1 MYQLEQKALQLQMNP
16 HFLFNSLNSI
26 QSFVVNNDIDNAIH
40 YLSKFSQL
48 MRRTLSNSRESSI
61 SLRDELQALKLYI
74 EIESLR
80 FHGKFSYDIAVDPE
94 IDDGFLEIPPMIL
107 QPYVENAIV
116 HGLMHNAQKGH
127 LKIELSIQDDSLLC
141 VIEDDGIG
149 RKRAAEIRKE
159 SGIERK
165 SRGMII
171 TKERLDILNQ
181 YTQDIYT
188 VNVIDIVDENDKAKG
203 TRVEIRINY
212 KE

>member
-48 MRRTLSNSRESSI
+48 MRRILGNSSESSVP
-61 SLRDELQALKLYI
+61 LRDELQALRLYL

-80 FHGKFSYDIAVDPE
+80 FYGKFSFDIQMDPE
-94 IDDGFLEIPPMIL
+94 IDDSFLEIPPMIL
-107 QPYVENAIV
+107 QPYVENAIL
-116 HGLMHNAQKGH
+116 HGLMHSPKKGH
-127 LKIELSIQDDSLLC
+127 LQITLSLEEDNVLC
-141 VIEDDGIG
+141 VIQDDGIG
-149 RKRAAEIRKE
+149 RERAAQIRKE

-165 SRGMII
+165 SRGMLI
-171 TKERLDILNQ
+171 TKQRLDVLNQ
-181 YTQDIYT
+181 YTEDIYT
-188 VNVIDIVDENDKAKG
+188 VNVIDLHDEEGQANG
-203 TRVEIRINY
+203 TRVEIRIHY